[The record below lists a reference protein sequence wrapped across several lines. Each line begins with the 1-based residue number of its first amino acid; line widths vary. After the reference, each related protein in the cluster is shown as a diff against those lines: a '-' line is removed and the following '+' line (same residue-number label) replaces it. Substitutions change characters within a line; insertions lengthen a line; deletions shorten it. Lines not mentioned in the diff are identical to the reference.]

1 MRNLLILLIAFF
13 MTKGCYAQS
22 DFLILKKNQKTVK
35 SFYPGTQMK
44 FYTSNNYHEGS
55 VTSIE
60 RDSVFLIYYDVR
72 QVMTTLGVYILDTVA
87 TYPFAVDY
95 RDITSFKKER
105 NNFDWGT
112 SGAVLLGGGLLL
124 TTAGLISWIF
134 TKPNTEYYVTPQFV
148 IGAALLAVAGYF
160 IMKSAGKDLKL
171 GKKYSLRYIKL
182 K

>member
-1 MRNLLILLIAFF
+1 MRTLFILFFAFF
-13 MTKGCYAQS
+13 LVAKCDAQS
-22 DFLILKKNQKTVK
+22 DFLILKKKGKAVQ

-87 TYPFAVDY
+87 TYPFSVDY
-95 RDITSFKKER
+95 RNITSFKKER
-105 NNFDWGT
+105 KNFDWSS
-112 SGAVLLGGGLLL
+112 SGAVLMGGGVLLA
-124 TTAGLISWIF
+124 TAGLISWIF
-134 TKPNTEYYVTPQFV
+134 TKPNTEYYVTPQFI

-160 IMKSAGKDLKL
+160 IMKGAGKDMEL
-171 GKKYSLRYIKL
+171 GKKYKLLYIKL